1 MVVRPS
7 FPEMGTTT
15 SWGLGET
22 MELRRI
28 DQQQVQLDLTE
39 SELNVLRNGLSEAL
53 EALEDWEFATR
64 MGVERDEAR
73 QVREALRVAVRRM
86 EEPRSDS

>member
-1 MVVRPS
+1 
-7 FPEMGTTT
+7 
-15 SWGLGET
+15 

-28 DQQQVQLDLTE
+28 DEQRVQMDLTE

-53 EALEDWEFATR
+53 EALEDWEFSTR
-64 MGVERDEAR
+64 MGVARDEAR
-73 QVREALRVAVRRM
+73 QVRDALRVAVRRM

>member
-1 MVVRPS
+1 
-7 FPEMGTTT
+7 
-15 SWGLGET
+15 

-28 DQQQVQLDLTE
+28 DQQHVQMDLTE
-39 SELNVLRNGLSEAL
+39 TELNVLRNGLSEAL
-53 EALEDWEFATR
+53 EALEDWEFSTR

-73 QVREALRVAVRRM
+73 QVRDALRVAVRRM